1 MVEQYVIEEIKKLKE
16 ENEKLKQELNDERNK
31 LVNSV
36 EGRPCYI
43 ELIDRKIIIDRLIE
57 NNIDPIKMYD
67 EYGTNEFLRIIK
79 ELNLYKDKFK
89 QGKEAICIVR
99 YNNKYYE
106 MISYYNEYKI
116 CDEVYM
122 DLEKAIYHE
131 LVDELYDILGNYKRK
146 IEQEKK
152 ESEEK

>member
-16 ENEKLKQELNDERNK
+16 ENEKLKQELNNEKNK
-31 LVNSV
+31 LVMSV
-36 EGRPCYI
+36 EGKPCYI

-89 QGKEAICIVR
+89 QGKV
-99 YNNKYYE
+99 
-106 MISYYNEYKI
+106 
-116 CDEVYM
+116 
-122 DLEKAIYHE
+122 
-131 LVDELYDILGNYKRK
+131 ILRK
-146 IEQEKK
+146 G
-152 ESEEK
+152 

>member
-16 ENEKLKQELNDERNK
+16 ENEKLKQELNDEKNK
-31 LVNSV
+31 LVMSV
-36 EGRPCYI
+36 EGKPCYI

-89 QGKEAICIVR
+89 QGKDAVCIVR

-106 MISYYNEYKI
+106 MTSYYSEYKL
-116 CDEVYM
+116 CDEVYL
-122 DLEKAIYHE
+122 DLEKAIYNE
-131 LVDELYDILGNYKRK
+131 LVDELYDILGTYKREMK
-146 IEQEKK
+146 QKE
-152 ESEEK
+152 ESEKN

>member
-16 ENEKLKQELNDERNK
+16 ENEKLKQELNDEKNK
-31 LVNSV
+31 LVMSV
-36 EGRPCYI
+36 EGKPCYI

-89 QGKEAICIVR
+89 QGKDAVCIVR

-106 MISYYNEYKI
+106 MTSYYSEYKL
-116 CDEVYM
+116 CDEVYL
-122 DLEKAIYHE
+122 DLEKAIYNE
-131 LVDELYDILGNYKRK
+131 LVDELYDILGTYKREMK
-146 IEQEKK
+146 QK
-152 ESEEK
+152 EESGKN